1 MQTSYGQTQ
10 SQIQTQQQKQQL
22 KMSPQMQE
30 RMKFLFMPILELWE
44 KTATAFD
51 DFPALD
57 IEGGMEQD
65 SSEEAQKKS
74 DKKQQFLEGTVAR
87 RETLQEHLLVQ
98 LGVQK
103 NVDQSIIDTAK
114 LLVQNLNKDGFHI
127 VPPQEVAKNVS
138 PETLS
143 KAIKLVQ
150 MMDPVGTCTANS
162 KESLEVQAAFREDAP
177 EHTQKVIAEYLDALD
192 KGKYKEIAKSLGITE
207 DQVLE
212 ILEFIK
218 KLDPTPGS
226 RFNNQPT
233 QWVLPE
239 FKLKIIDNEPVVY
252 LQNQIIPPY
261 QISKEYEDKADSQDA
276 DKKFYQE
283 QVQEAR
289 DFISMIEDRKSNLLK
304 VAKALVE
311 YQKDFFLKG
320 SKYRRPLTQK
330 DFAEQLEVSD
340 STVSRFANT
349 HYLQTDR
356 GIIPFWYFFPT
367 QGEIDMEAI
376 KEIEEAH
383 KGEKLTNK
391 QISMMLME
399 KGKNMAERTVSKYRS
414 LIKSGGKHE
423 F

>member
-1 MQTSYGQTQ
+1 MQISYGQTQ
-10 SQIQTQQQKQQL
+10 TQNQTQQQTL

-30 RMKFLFMPILELWE
+30 KMKFLFMPILELRE

-57 IEGGMEQD
+57 IEGGMEHD
-65 SSEEAQKKS
+65 SGEEAQKKS

-127 VPPQEVAKNVS
+127 VPPQEVAKNAS
-138 PETLS
+138 PETLQ

-150 MMDPVGTCTANS
+150 MMDPIGTCTANS
-162 KESLEVQAAFREDAP
+162 KESLEVQTSLREDAP
-177 EHTQKVIAEYLDALD
+177 EYTGKVIAEYLDALD
-192 KGKYKEIAKSLGITE
+192 KGKYREIAKSLNITE

-218 KLDPTPGS
+218 KLDPAPGS

-276 DKKFYQE
+276 DRKFYQD

-304 VAKALVE
+304 TAKALVE
-311 YQKDFFLKG
+311 YQKEFFLKG
-320 SKYRRPLTQK
+320 PKYRRPITQK
-330 DFAEQLEVSD
+330 DFAEQMGVSD
-340 STVSRFANT
+340 STISRFANT
-349 HYLQTDR
+349 HYLQTDQ
-356 GIIPFWYFFPT
+356 GIIPFSYFFPT

-376 KEIEEAH
+376 KEILESH
-383 KGEKLTNK
+383 KDEKLSDQ
-391 QISMMLME
+391 QISDMLKE
-399 KGKNMAERTVSKYRS
+399 EGISMARRTVSKYRS
-414 LIKSGGKHE
+414 LIKSGGKYE